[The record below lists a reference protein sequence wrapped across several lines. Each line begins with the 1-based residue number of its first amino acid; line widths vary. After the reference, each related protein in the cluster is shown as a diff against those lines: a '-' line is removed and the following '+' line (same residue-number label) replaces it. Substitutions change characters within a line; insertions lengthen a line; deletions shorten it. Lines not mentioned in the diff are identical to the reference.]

1 MVETINWE
9 LPPSLVHTESAELV
23 HFSLLFLPVSDS
35 LCLPIGLLSNQPS
48 IISYFF
54 ITAFLIIDTTYSIW
68 TKFPFPLT
76 ISLRSN
82 HHLQPHQLSTAS

>member
-23 HFSLLFLPVSDS
+23 HFPSSFFLSLT